1 MQSEAHAMTSS
12 PTFKLPTNKYIEERE
27 DLTGI
32 RGIETT
38 KQQWLEFL
46 GICTIRDL
54 AGASAD
60 QIESRLRDKGHIIS
74 EDISSI
80 TRSEIEGWIAQA
92 QEFTAELSSQQAAES
107 PQAEAETLPSSTT
120 EEGETSQP
128 IVEPPKAEAET
139 SPSLPTEEEEPSQP
153 IVEPPEAEKLA
164 VKTPVT
170 VEIAQVRAFQP
181 PWTRIPMVV
190 NNPGQGFSNPIS
202 SGEPFALEIA
212 FGLSEL
218 NGADIAKQQVACC
231 VQFYT
236 RHRFTGAI
244 THLGDTKANILV
256 EGQTYYTAVLPETTL
271 QEQGMHRLQVLVTLQ
286 GVPAPPAFFEVPLLQ
301 VV

>member
-1 MQSEAHAMTSS
+1 
-12 PTFKLPTNKYIEERE
+12 
-27 DLTGI
+27 
-32 RGIETT
+32 
-38 KQQWLEFL
+38 
-46 GICTIRDL
+46 
-54 AGASAD
+54 
-60 QIESRLRDKGHIIS
+60 
-74 EDISSI
+74 
-80 TRSEIEGWIAQA
+80 
-92 QEFTAELSSQQAAES
+92 
-107 PQAEAETLPSSTT
+107 
-120 EEGETSQP
+120 
-128 IVEPPKAEAET
+128 
-139 SPSLPTEEEEPSQP
+139 
-153 IVEPPEAEKLA
+153 
-164 VKTPVT
+164 
-170 VEIAQVRAFQP
+170 
-181 PWTRIPMVV
+181 MVV

-236 RHRFTGAI
+236 RHRFTGTI

-286 GVPAPPAFFEVPLLQ
+286 GVPAPPAFFEVPMLQ